1 MGGSYNKKQKQKKTL
16 SKVGG
21 EKETCNRSKNL
32 YGNLTEHRE
41 WSEKREKKSPSAY
54 FTKREI

>member
-1 MGGSYNKKQKQKKTL
+1 MELLLKQNKKKL

-41 WSEKREKKSPSAY
+41 WSEKRGKESPSAY